1 MKLNVNHPAYVLA
14 FAGVVSAGFTAAIM
28 ALHAAA
34 EPTVRR
40 NARLFE
46 QRALVEAFALDEGR
60 PLTDEQV
67 LAAYRRHV
75 RRGRR
80 IADPQTGTDFELIET
95 VRTDPATGAE
105 EAVGYAFAVWGVG
118 FWARIDGYLA
128 VTPDLGE
135 VIGLVIVRHSE
146 TPGLGG
152 RITEKAWRDAFR
164 GTAGGWTRSPARRAR
179 PPPWSGCSTSGWRS
193 SAGRPGAPA
202 SCERTDAQD
211 RTTWASHRRSRVPS
225 RRCGASSG
233 GRTPSSAR
241 CWASARRWP

>member
-164 GTAGGWTRSPARRAR
+164 GLRVAPPAGGGRLLYVGGPRPAGPDDPRHRRRVDAITGATGTSAAMERLLNERLAEFRRA
-179 PPPWSGCSTSGWRS
+179 
-193 SAGRPGAPA
+193 AGRAGLV
-202 SCERTDAQD
+202 RT
-211 RTTWASHRRSRVPS
+211 HRRA
-225 RRCGASSG
+225 G
-233 GRTPSSAR
+233 
-241 CWASARRWP
+241 